1 MRIKSATYSMTFK
14 TLSAFLMVLL
24 VLLLLVFPRVAFSQE
39 LQLKVQTRMPY
50 AENNDQG
57 DRRELVHQFKKDAFK
72 KMMSDPNT
80 PQTKARLIGE
90 YFDEMT
96 DYEKVDQ
103 FFTKYVF
110 AEQCDTGS
118 GSNCGIVRDQAIILQ
133 GMAFISMNAV
143 DNFLQSKSA
152 ASTMATSDFATLF
165 IARKVADRKI
175 FQAKTTDVKQNKSTS
190 SVEVVSGSD
199 DITNVSGGTSEDMQV
214 RTTGGSTSQK
224 SDEFVYDIDLGLTEA
239 LQTAIQETLINAGFE
254 PFPMDDVLYDYDM
267 DGLEDLI
274 LNGEFGEDGSLNRRT
289 LAAIKKIAAEDEVTF
304 LGIGRVDYR
313 QGEKNPV
320 TGDMRVPASVT
331 VEVVMKKGKRMRT
344 VASVAPTIIYGN
356 YQAGEDY
363 SIGQLVA
370 QNAAVK
376 QAMDTII
383 SQLQS
388 KGLY

>member
-14 TLSAFLMVLL
+14 TLSAFLL

-72 KMMSDPNT
+72 KMMSNPNT

-96 DYEKVDQ
+96 DYETVDQ

-165 IARKVADRKI
+165 IARKVADRKT
-175 FQAKTTDVKQNKSTS
+175 FQAKTTDIEQNKSTS

-199 DITNVSGGTSEDMQV
+199 DISDVSGGTSEDMKV

-239 LQTAIQETLINAGFE
+239 LQTAIQETLVNAGFE

-376 QAMDTII
+376 QAMDTIV

>member
-1 MRIKSATYSMTFK
+1 MQIKSAILAMPLK
-14 TLSAFLMVLL
+14 NLSAFFTALFL
-24 VLLLLVFPRVAFSQE
+24 VTSPQVASSQE

-80 PQTKARLIGE
+80 PQTKARLINQ

-96 DYEKVDQ
+96 DYENIDQ

-110 AEQCDTGS
+110 AGKCDTGS
-118 GSNCGIVRDQAIILQ
+118 GSSCGIVKDQAIILQ
-133 GMAFISMNAV
+133 GMAFMSMNAI

-152 ASTMATSDFATLF
+152 ASTMETSDFATLF
-165 IARKVADRKI
+165 IARKVAGRKV
-175 FQAKTTDVKQNKSTS
+175 FQAKTTDIEQNKSTS
-190 SVEVVSGSD
+190 SVEVVSGGD
-199 DITNVSGGTSEDMQV
+199 DVSNVTGGTSESMKV
-214 RTTGGSTSQK
+214 STKGGSTSQK
-224 SDEFVYDIDLGLTEA
+224 SDEFLYDIDLGLTEA

-289 LAAIKKIAAEDEVTF
+289 LAGIKKIAAEDEVTF

-331 VEVVMKKGKRMRT
+331 VEVVMKKGRRMRT
-344 VASVAPTIIYGN
+344 VASVAPTIIYGD
-356 YQAGEDY
+356 YQVGEDY

-370 QNAAVK
+370 QNRAVK

>member
-14 TLSAFLMVLL
+14 TLSAFLL

-72 KMMSDPNT
+72 KMMSNPNT

-96 DYEKVDQ
+96 DYETVDQ

-165 IARKVADRKI
+165 IARKVADRKT
-175 FQAKTTDVKQNKSTS
+175 FQAKTTDIEQNKSTS

-199 DITNVSGGTSEDMQV
+199 DISDVSGGTSEDMKV

-239 LQTAIQETLINAGFE
+239 LQTAIQETLVNAGFE

-274 LNGEFGEDGSLNRRT
+274 LNGEFGEDGSLNRST
-289 LAAIKKIAAEDEVTF
+289 LAAIKKIAAEDEITF

-376 QAMDTII
+376 QAMDTIV

>member
-1 MRIKSATYSMTFK
+1 MQIKSAILAMPLK
-14 TLSAFLMVLL
+14 NLSAFFTALFL
-24 VLLLLVFPRVAFSQE
+24 VTSPQVASSQE

-72 KMMSDPNT
+72 KMMSNPNT

-96 DYEKVDQ
+96 DYETVDQ

-165 IARKVADRKI
+165 IARKVADRKT
-175 FQAKTTDVKQNKSTS
+175 FQAKTTDIEQNKSTS

-199 DITNVSGGTSEDMQV
+199 DISDVSGGTSEDMKV

-239 LQTAIQETLINAGFE
+239 LQTAIQETLVNAGFE

-289 LAAIKKIAAEDEVTF
+289 LAAIKKIAAEDEITF

-376 QAMDTII
+376 QAMDTIV

>member
-1 MRIKSATYSMTFK
+1 MQIKSAILAMPLK
-14 TLSAFLMVLL
+14 NLSAFFTALFL
-24 VLLLLVFPRVAFSQE
+24 VTSPQVASSQE

-80 PQTKARLIGE
+80 PQTKARLINQ

-96 DYEKVDQ
+96 DYENIDQ

-110 AEQCDTGS
+110 AGKCDTGS
-118 GSNCGIVRDQAIILQ
+118 GSSCGIVKDQAIILQ
-133 GMAFISMNAV
+133 GMAFMSMNAI

-152 ASTMATSDFATLF
+152 ASTMETSDFATLF
-165 IARKVADRKI
+165 IARKVASRKV
-175 FQAKTTDVKQNKSTS
+175 FQAKTTDIEQNKSTS
-190 SVEVVSGSD
+190 SVEVVSGGD
-199 DITNVSGGTSEDMQV
+199 DVSNVTGGTSESMNV
-214 RTTGGSTSQK
+214 STTGGSTSQK
-224 SDEFVYDIDLGLTEA
+224 SDEFLYDIDLGLTEA

-254 PFPMDDVLYDYDM
+254 PFPMDDVLYDYNM

-289 LAAIKKIAAEDEVTF
+289 LAGIKKIAAEDEVTF

-331 VEVVMKKGKRMRT
+331 VEVVMKKGRRMRT
-344 VASVAPTIIYGN
+344 VASVAPTIIYGD
-356 YQAGEDY
+356 YQVGEDY

-370 QNAAVK
+370 QNRAVK

>member
-1 MRIKSATYSMTFK
+1 MQIKSAILAMPLK
-14 TLSAFLMVLL
+14 NLSALFTALFLVTS
-24 VLLLLVFPRVAFSQE
+24 PQVASSQE

-80 PQTKARLIGE
+80 PQTKARLINQ

-96 DYEKVDQ
+96 DYENIDQ

-110 AEQCDTGS
+110 AGKCDTGS
-118 GSNCGIVRDQAIILQ
+118 GSSCGIVKDQAIILQ
-133 GMAFISMNAV
+133 GMAFMSMNAI

-152 ASTMATSDFATLF
+152 ASTMETSDFATLF
-165 IARKVADRKI
+165 IARKVASRKV
-175 FQAKTTDVKQNKSTS
+175 FQAKTTDIEQNKSTS
-190 SVEVVSGSD
+190 SVEVVSGGD
-199 DITNVSGGTSEDMQV
+199 DVSNVTGGTSESMNV
-214 RTTGGSTSQK
+214 STTGGSTSQK
-224 SDEFVYDIDLGLTEA
+224 SDEFLYDIDLGLTEA

-289 LAAIKKIAAEDEVTF
+289 LAGIKKIAAEDEVTF

-320 TGDMRVPASVT
+320 TGNMRVPASVT
-331 VEVVMKKGKRMRT
+331 VEVVMKKGRRMRT
-344 VASVAPTIIYGN
+344 VASVAPTIIYGD
-356 YQAGEDY
+356 YQVGEDY

-370 QNAAVK
+370 QNRAVK

>member
-199 DITNVSGGTSEDMQV
+199 DITNISGGTSEDMQV

>member
-1 MRIKSATYSMTFK
+1 MQIKSAILAMPLK
-14 TLSAFLMVLL
+14 NLSAFFTALFL
-24 VLLLLVFPRVAFSQE
+24 VTSPQVASSQE

-80 PQTKARLIGE
+80 PQTKARLINQ

-96 DYEKVDQ
+96 DYENIDQ

-110 AEQCDTGS
+110 AGKCDTGS
-118 GSNCGIVRDQAIILQ
+118 GSRCGIVKDQAIILQ
-133 GMAFISMNAV
+133 GMAFMSMNAI

-152 ASTMATSDFATLF
+152 ASTMETSDFATLF
-165 IARKVADRKI
+165 IARKVASRKV
-175 FQAKTTDVKQNKSTS
+175 FQAKTTDIEQNKSTS
-190 SVEVVSGSD
+190 SVEVVSGGD
-199 DITNVSGGTSEDMQV
+199 DVSNVTGGTSESMKV
-214 RTTGGSTSQK
+214 STTGGSTSQK
-224 SDEFVYDIDLGLTEA
+224 SDEFLYDIDLGLTEA

-254 PFPMDDVLYDYDM
+254 PFPIDDVLYDNEM

-289 LAAIKKIAAEDEVTF
+289 LAGIKKIAAEDEVTF

-331 VEVVMKKGKRMRT
+331 VEVVMKKGRRMRT
-344 VASVAPTIIYGN
+344 VASVAPTIIYGD
-356 YQAGEDY
+356 YQVGEDY

-370 QNAAVK
+370 QNRAVK

>member
-1 MRIKSATYSMTFK
+1 MTFK
-14 TLSAFLMVLL
+14 ALSAFLMVLL
-24 VLLLLVFPRVAFSQE
+24 VLLLLIFPRVAFSQE

-96 DYEKVDQ
+96 DYETVDQ

-152 ASTMATSDFATLF
+152 ASTMETSDFATLF

-175 FQAKTTDVKQNKSTS
+175 FQAKTTDIKQNKSTS

-199 DITNVSGGTSEDMQV
+199 DITNVSGGTSEDMKV

-239 LQTAIQETLINAGFE
+239 LQAAIQETLVNAGFE

-376 QAMDTII
+376 QAMDTIV

>member
-1 MRIKSATYSMTFK
+1 MQIKSAILAMPLK
-14 TLSAFLMVLL
+14 NLSAFFTALFL
-24 VLLLLVFPRVAFSQE
+24 VTSPQVASSQE

-80 PQTKARLIGE
+80 PQTKARLINQ

-96 DYEKVDQ
+96 DYENIDQ

-110 AEQCDTGS
+110 AGKCDTGS
-118 GSNCGIVRDQAIILQ
+118 GSSCGIVKDQAIILQ
-133 GMAFISMNAV
+133 GMAFMSMNAI

-152 ASTMATSDFATLF
+152 ASTMETSDFATLF
-165 IARKVADRKI
+165 IARKVASRKV
-175 FQAKTTDVKQNKSTS
+175 FQAKTTDIEQNKSTS
-190 SVEVVSGSD
+190 SVEVVSGGD
-199 DITNVSGGTSEDMQV
+199 DVSNVTGGTSESMNV
-214 RTTGGSTSQK
+214 STTGGSTSQK
-224 SDEFVYDIDLGLTEA
+224 SDEFLYDIDLGLTEA

-289 LAAIKKIAAEDEVTF
+289 LAGIKKIAAEDEVTF

-331 VEVVMKKGKRMRT
+331 VEVVMKKGRRMRT
-344 VASVAPTIIYGN
+344 VASVAPTIIYGD
-356 YQAGEDY
+356 YQVGEDY

-370 QNAAVK
+370 QNRAVK